1 MAQAMCS
8 SFKAEL
14 LGCIHDLDTDV
25 IKIALYTSSATL
37 SADTTAYSA
46 TNEITGTGYVA
57 GGATLAGATI
67 SLDGTTGICDFTDA
81 TWAGASFTARQAL
94 IYNSTKANRAIVVL
108 DFRGGQDDRGDAF
121 YRNFP
126 RSDGRYRYHQGSIV
140 WVALD
145 STQAPGWGA
154 VNNT

>member
-14 LGCIHDLDTDV
+14 LGGIHDLDTDV

-108 DFRGGQDDRGDAF
+108 DFGADKTTTAAPF
-121 YRNFP
+121 TVIFP
-126 RSDGRYRYHQGSIV
+126 AATADTAIIR
-140 WVALD
+140 VA
-145 STQAPGWGA
+145 
-154 VNNT
+154 